1 MGSVSAPASPTPSE
15 LSFLLFPALASILN
29 SFLSLKVYIGGWREP
44 SLPAT
49 LSLLFAA
56 FAILNC
62 TNFMLLFQDSWAEVD
77 RVKILLRI

>member
-49 LSLLFAA
+49 LSLLFATL
-56 FAILNC
+56 AILKLYKFYALVSG
-62 TNFMLLFQDSWAEVD
+62 FMG
-77 RVKILLRI
+77 